1 MKMNDEEVGQIV
13 AREINDALNHYDSE
27 FASDRIKALDYY
39 LGEPF
44 GNEVEGKSQVV
55 STETADTIEQIMP
68 SLMRVFCGS
77 DKYAVSYTHLTL
89 PTKA

>member
-44 GNEVEGKSQVV
+44 GNEVEGK
-55 STETADTIEQIMP
+55 A
-68 SLMRVFCGS
+68 
-77 DKYAVSYTHLTL
+77 KSYRQKRLTL
-89 PTKA
+89 SSKSCRP